1 MQRGKKNHLMVY
13 RSLIRF
19 LIYVCHSGHA
29 TDIVRWTEKTYQLE
43 LKSGL
48 NKVERNVIIETAS
61 KIINKQGKNCGDL
74 C

>member
-1 MQRGKKNHLMVY
+1 MQRGKKTHLMVY
-13 RSLIRF
+13 QSLIRF
-19 LIYVCHSGHA
+19 LIYVSLWSRNWYSKM
-29 TDIVRWTEKTYQLE
+29 DKTYKLE

-48 NKVERNVIIETAS
+48 NKVEHNEIIETAS